1 MRIWSLEFRQGL
13 RNLSRH
19 NPQKAIQNF
28 QKAIAQCPVNQ
39 RQELG
44 RMLYFMGFA
53 LHRLGQG
60 SLAVKSWVNA
70 RKLIRHGP
78 ILWEFDRWVNEYGMR
93 RCQEPEADDY
103 FAFQSIQVSRY
114 LSKKKRGRFGSRAER
129 DVVYELIA
137 DAWKTIRCSG
147 LLTTMTTAEKLA
159 IFKRARVDF
168 PYLYVEDALD
178 EGREPLYGN
187 FRRGRVTK
195 ARLGPDDPCS
205 CGSGLPWR
213 LCCGRLS
220 SCVEQES
227 GSL

>member
-1 MRIWSLEFRQGL
+1 MRNWSLEFRRGL

-19 NPQKAIQNF
+19 NPQKAIQDF
-28 QKAIAQCPVNQ
+28 QKAVAQCPVNK
-39 RQELG
+39 RRELG
-44 RMLYFMGFA
+44 RILYFMGFA

-78 ILWEFDRWVNEYGMR
+78 TQWEFGRWVNEYGMR
-93 RCQEPEADDY
+93 RCEKPEADDY

-114 LSKKKRGRFGSRAER
+114 LSKKPLGRFGSRAER
-129 DVVYELIA
+129 DVVYELIS
-137 DAWKTIRCSG
+137 DAWKILRGSSLIVSKTI
-147 LLTTMTTAEKLA
+147 AEKLV
-159 IFKRARVDF
+159 IFKRARLDF
-168 PYLYVEDALD
+168 PYLYVEDALED
-178 EGREPLYGN
+178 PREPLFGD
-187 FRRGRVTK
+187 FRRGRFTK
-195 ARLGPDDPCS
+195 ARLEADVPCS

-220 SCVEQES
+220 SSVEQDS